1 MKFLHSTT
9 LSKTL
14 SLYHWCVSKNSS
26 SRDFEKFPFNQ
37 CCKLIAHRNK
47 GTLNQTFK
55 DALNIS
61 WNSSAIKFLFSKFKA
76 YKLLPSALHVF
87 KIQENSWDNMCSG
100 IPFNRRRC
108 VQVLYRITALNSFLK
123 VYLKRTPTWMFYWKV
138 SKNFPR
144 GYCFP
149 KRKWKGASDNSNIFL
164 SRAPMDTSEWWERNC
179 QNKIALEKYVKINK
193 HYKDCKESE
202 MYIIHRTPSQA

>member
-14 SLYHWCVSKNSS
+14 SLYHWCVSKKST

-37 CCKLIAHRNK
+37 CCKLIAYRNK

-55 DALNIS
+55 DVLNIS

-138 SKNFPR
+138 SK
-144 GYCFP
+144 
-149 KRKWKGASDNSNIFL
+149 IFL
-164 SRAPMDTSEWWERNC
+164 EAIVFPNANGRVLPTIQIYFC
-179 QNKIALEKYVKINK
+179 LEHQWTPLNGEKEIVKTK
-193 HYKDCKESE
+193 LH
-202 MYIIHRTPSQA
+202 